1 MNAAIAMVISATS
14 ILVGSLY
21 IAVAGIESLDF
32 ESGIDFKRWI
42 SAPQTTSGKPKKKKK
57 KKSR

>member
-14 ILVGSLY
+14 ILLGSLY
-21 IAVAGIESLDF
+21 IAVVGLESLDF
-32 ESGIDFKRWI
+32 ESGVDFKKWI
-42 SAPQTTSGKPKKKKK
+42 SESQPSSGKGKKRKK